1 MLTGPNRES
10 SRCQEFREEL
20 EALPWKEDTGSDL
33 QIIMM
38 EGMSPTSRGHATVCA
53 DCREAADDVALTR
66 RVLRPLGEVSAE
78 PGPWFATR
86 VAAAI
91 AGRESEMDLRDAV
104 WISIRKLAPRLVAVC
119 ALLLVLA
126 STWTYQLRQMEIA
139 GRTQAGTSDTVLEPG
154 QTTPLNDD
162 VLISATEGH
171 R

>member
-1 MLTGPNRES
+1 MLIGPNRES
-10 SRCQEFREEL
+10 SGCQQFREEL
-20 EALPWKEDTGSDL
+20 EALPWKENTGSEL
-33 QIIMM
+33 RMVM
-38 EGMSPTSRGHATVCA
+38 EEMSPASRGHATVCA

-66 RVLRPLGEVSAE
+66 SVLRPMGEVSAE

-86 VAAAI
+86 VMAAI

-104 WISIRKLAPRLVAVC
+104 WMSIRKLAPRLVAVC

-126 STWTYQLRQMEIA
+126 STWTYQLRRMELA
-139 GRTQAGTSDTVLEPG
+139 GRTQTGSSDTVLEPG

>member
-10 SRCQEFREEL
+10 SGCQEFREEL
-20 EALPWKEDTGSDL
+20 EALPLKENAGSEL
-33 QIIMM
+33 RMAL
-38 EGMSPTSRGHATVCA
+38 EGMSPGSREHARGCA
-53 DCREAADDVALTR
+53 ECREAAEDVALTR
-66 RVLRPLGEVSAE
+66 SALRPLGEVSVE

-86 VAAAI
+86 VMAAI

-104 WISIRKLAPRLVAVC
+104 WMSIRKLAPRLVAVC

-126 STWTYQLRQMEIA
+126 STWTYQLRQVQVMGTE
-139 GRTQAGTSDTVLEPG
+139 QAGSSDTVLEAG
-154 QTTPLNDD
+154 QSAPLNDD